1 MRAVVLESFGEPEV
15 LKVADIPDPTP
26 GPDEVIVEVAAT
38 ALNRADLLQRRGG
51 YPGPKLVYGGQ
62 TFDIPG
68 MELSGRVV
76 DRGSRV
82 TEWDI
87 DEAVM
92 AIVSGGAYAER
103 CAVHERQLLS
113 VPFSVPTLDAAA
125 IPEVFITAWDA
136 LVVQGGLTSGRSAL
150 VHAGASGVGT
160 AAIQIVKAIGARV
173 LVTTSA
179 GKVEACEALGA
190 DRAVDYR
197 SEDFVAAA
205 LEFTGGRGVDVVLD
219 VIGGEYLE
227 RNLDALAS
235 QGTIVQVGAMGSG
248 TASFALGKMLYKR
261 ARLIGTVL
269 RARPL
274 EEKAALSR
282 RFGREMVPLFDQGLL
297 KPVIDRRFSLEQ
309 VVEAHRYMESN
320 ANIGKIVLDV
330 EG

>member
-15 LKVADIPDPTP
+15 LKVADVPEPTP

-62 TFDIPG
+62 AFDIPG

-82 TEWDI
+82 TEWSI

-173 LVTTSA
+173 LVTTSG

-219 VIGGEYLE
+219 VVGGEYLE
-227 RNLDALAS
+227 RNLDALAT

-274 EEKAALSR
+274 EEKAAISR
-282 RFGREMVPLFDQGLL
+282 RFGREIVPLFDEGLL
-297 KPVIDRRFSLEQ
+297 KPVIDRRFSLDQ

-320 ANIGKIVLDV
+320 ANVGKILLDV
-330 EG
+330 QS